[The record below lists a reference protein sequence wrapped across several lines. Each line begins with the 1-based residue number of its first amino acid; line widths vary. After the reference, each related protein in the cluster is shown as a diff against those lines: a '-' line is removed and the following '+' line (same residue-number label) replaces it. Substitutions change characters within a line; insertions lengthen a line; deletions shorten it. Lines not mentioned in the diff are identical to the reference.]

1 MSKKFARFVKT
12 MVKFLILKCWIHFT
26 NTRNYAVTYY
36 KTLEK
41 VSWHLGL
48 KELKK
53 WRFFKK
59 LEKIVKISIKLS
71 VFSDRLFERS
81 HGVCVCV
88 CVYVCV
94 WEGVTEG
101 ADGEGGGSGGN
112 NAVGGG
118 GEAIV
123 AGVQQWGCLQ
133 PPFRPSHHTYKSP
146 KQFELTESLKT
157 LRALNACWALPVY
170 PVFEDKVKRVRRKI
184 DQAKNRIKKRLTGLI

>member
-1 MSKKFARFVKT
+1 M
-12 MVKFLILKCWIHFT
+12 LKCRLQFT

-59 LEKIVKISIKLS
+59 LEKVVKISIKLS

-88 CVYVCV
+88 

-101 ADGEGGGSGGN
+101 ADGEGGGSGGQQRR
-112 NAVGGG
+112 GGG
-118 GEAIV
+118 G
-123 AGVQQWGCLQ
+123 
-133 PPFRPSHHTYKSP
+133 
-146 KQFELTESLKT
+146 
-157 LRALNACWALPVY
+157 
-170 PVFEDKVKRVRRKI
+170 VR
-184 DQAKNRIKKRLTGLI
+184 Q

>member
-1 MSKKFARFVKT
+1 M
-12 MVKFLILKCWIHFT
+12 LKCRLQFT

-88 CVYVCV
+88 C
-94 WEGVTEG
+94 GR
-101 ADGEGGGSGGN
+101 GSPRGLMEREEAVGGN
-112 NAVGGG
+112 NAVGG

-157 LRALNACWALPVY
+157 LGALNACWALPVY

-184 DQAKNRIKKRLTGLI
+184 GQAKNRIKKRLTGLI